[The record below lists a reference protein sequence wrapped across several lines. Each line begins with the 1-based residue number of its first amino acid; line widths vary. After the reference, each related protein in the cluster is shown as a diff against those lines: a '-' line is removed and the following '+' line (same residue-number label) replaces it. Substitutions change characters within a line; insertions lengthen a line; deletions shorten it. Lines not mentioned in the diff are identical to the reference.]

1 MLHWMN
7 NWLESTL
14 WDAWQNRI
22 VLSGFCLLIF
32 ALLIYFWGI
41 SRAKIKANHKNGDG
55 LVYLSFAYLLYSVLG
70 FTSIFQPYDP
80 AAMQQVPVAYLV
92 LSSLISFCLLSAQ
105 SFFSLGVHRADAI
118 VGSAAYAN
126 GVKYLAFAWVILVV
140 LVGGKQVM
148 VFLEN
153 ALQVLTM
160 LVFGFFIIRYFLRR
174 RLRFI
179 ALVAAFFFIA
189 VVLLLVLQPGDLQ
202 QGKFVHTNIMMLGP
216 ALALSALALS
226 YTFNWINELNF
237 YELSNIWVQ
246 NEAAAPGAQ
255 QAAYSRLASSAD
267 KSDWMERIARDELE
281 KVIEEIIILRRHR
294 NEDLEDILNIASRN
308 MRNNNNHLKGV
319 IKYEDYQLNRNQ
331 ISQFLI
337 QLVQP

>member
-1 MLHWMN
+1 MDNL
-7 NWLESTL
+7 LESTL
-14 WDAWQNRI
+14 WDTWQNRI
-22 VLSGFCLLIF
+22 VLSGFCLLVF

-55 LVYLSFAYLLYSVLG
+55 LAYLSFAYLLYCVLG

-80 AAMQQVPVAYLV
+80 AAMPEVPVAYLV
-92 LSSLISFCLLSAQ
+92 LSSLISFSLLSSQ

-118 VGSAAYAN
+118 VSSPAYAN

-140 LVGGKQVM
+140 LIGGNQVM
-148 VFLEN
+148 LVLEN
-153 ALQVLTM
+153 GLQALTM

-179 ALVAAFFFIA
+179 ALVAAFFFIT
-189 VVLLLVLQPGDLQ
+189 VVLLLVVRPGDLQ
-202 QGKFVHTNIMMLGP
+202 QGKFVHMNIMMLGP
-216 ALALSALALS
+216 AMALSALALS

-246 NEAAAPGAQ
+246 NESATPGAQ
-255 QAAYSRLASSAD
+255 QAAYSQLTHSAD

-294 NEDLEDILNIASRN
+294 NEDLENILNIASRN

-337 QLVQP
+337 QLVQS